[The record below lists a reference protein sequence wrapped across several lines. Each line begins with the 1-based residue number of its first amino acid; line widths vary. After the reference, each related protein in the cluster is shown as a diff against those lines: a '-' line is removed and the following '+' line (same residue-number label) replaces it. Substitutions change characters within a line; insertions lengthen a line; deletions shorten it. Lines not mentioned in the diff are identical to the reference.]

1 LICIKP
7 LRPRE
12 EQSFQTLCHGVRGDV
27 ELLDPRAT
35 RASRPVDRLM
45 KRGLRVRKIEARSDR
60 SKRVR
65 ARAID
70 TMK

>member
-7 LRPRE
+7 LRPAV
-12 EQSFQTLCHGVRGDV
+12 EQSFHNVCHGISGGV
-27 ELLDPRAT
+27 ERLGPRAT
-35 RASRPVDRLM
+35 RPSRPVDRSM

-65 ARAID
+65 ARAIG